1 MSGGTRDACEVARGD
16 PLQAAETSMRELLER
31 EGLEQPD
38 EVEYREASIALCWRE
53 RKLVV
58 EIDVTDHPAF
68 EGGARPGPA

>member
-1 MSGGTRDACEVARGD
+1 VARVD
-16 PLQAAETSMRELLER
+16 PFQAAETSMRELLER

-38 EVEYREASIALCWRE
+38 EVEYLEASIALRWHE

-68 EGGARPGPA
+68 EGGARPRPA

>member
-1 MSGGTRDACEVARGD
+1 MRD
-16 PLQAAETSMRELLER
+16 LLER

-38 EVEYREASIALCWRE
+38 EVEYLEASIALRWNE

-68 EGGARPGPA
+68 EGGARPRQA